1 MTGRLRRCTF
11 VLLVCLTASLHT
23 LVNSQSPVKDDT
35 PFCGASDRRP
45 GEPCDFEPQDTLNV
59 GEPRTV
65 RLIYFIPND
74 RPFRADVVQRMK
86 DEIRAIQTFYGD
98 QMEAH
103 GHGNGTF
110 HVETDRLDEPVVHIV
125 NGQHPDNRYVGPR
138 QNAESVVTEIG
149 TAFSLNRN
157 VYLIVVDNSTHRLS
171 GDIEGI
177 GYRYSKNG
185 GSALV
190 TDEFHWAKAAHE
202 LGHAFGLEHNFYDG
216 RYIMSYGPGYDR
228 LSACSATFLSGHP
241 CLNPDVPI
249 EQGLQPTVRLVSP
262 RGYLTGSQSISLELK
277 LGDVGGLLQTLLFV
291 ETVEPHSAAGQREV
305 KAWRE
310 FQGERDALVRFDYD
324 GVVPSNGL
332 TSLSNPV
339 NHTITVQVL
348 DTDGDWHFEHSILSE
363 LPPSYIDTLIGHTGR
378 VNSVSFSPDRSLVA
392 SASNDG
398 TVKLWNVD
406 SRENIATLEHDA
418 HSVRTM
424 TFSPD
429 GRMLVS
435 GSRDGMVRLW
445 DVVTYSTIGALRHD
459 QVTSVSYSIDGGV
472 LATGSWDGTIK
483 LWDATTH
490 STVGVLQHDQ
500 ILSVAYSPEGGTL
513 ASASRD
519 GTIRLWDVT
528 SDSAFRTLRHNRVT
542 SLSYSP
548 DGSTLASAS
557 RDGTIKLWDVKSNST
572 VRTLRHGR
580 VTSLSYSP
588 DGRTLASVGSVTVKL
603 WNVLTGGNL
612 ATLRHTDRMS
622 SVAISLDGTPLASG
636 METGMIGLWDTT
648 EWIKWAAEIDIPD
661 PNLRLAIADALGVSP
676 IATIRGIDMA
686 ALTKLSARKTSI
698 SNLTGLESATNLTRL
713 IVPQNSIED
722 LSPLSGLTRLS
733 WLDLGANS
741 VSDISPLAS
750 LVNLKLLFLGRNRI
764 SDVSPLKGLTDLT
777 FVVLNYNGVSDISP
791 LAENSG
797 FGRKDA
803 VQVKNNPLSYRSI
816 YTDVPTLRERGV
828 LVDYSKRPS
837 RSEDVNRD
845 GAVDILDLVLV
856 ASDFGDENRDS
867 LSDVNG
873 DGIVNVLDLLLVAA
887 AFDDAPAAPPPLREA
902 SRALTVGN
910 VRNWLTAARSIED
923 KDVIA
928 RRAIGLFERLLES
941 LTPRETA
948 LLANYPNPF
957 NPDTWIPYQLAEDAK
972 ITLTIYDSK
981 GGVVRRL
988 ETGHKRAGRY
998 TDQGNAEYWDGRNDS
1013 GEPVTSGTY
1022 FYELG
1027 TTSFRDLRRMVVVK

>member
-1 MTGRLRRCTF
+1 M
-11 VLLVCLTASLHT
+11 
-23 LVNSQSPVKDDT
+23 KDDT
-35 PFCGASDRRP
+35 PFCGVSDRRP
-45 GEPCDFEPQDTLNV
+45 GEPCDVGPQDTLSV

-103 GHGNGTF
+103 GHGNRTF
-110 HVETDRLDEPVVHIV
+110 HIETDRQDEPVVHIV
-125 NGQHPDNRYVGPR
+125 NGQHPDSRYVGPR
-138 QNAESVVTEIG
+138 ENAESVVTEIG

-202 LGHAFGLEHNFYDG
+202 LGHAFGLEHNFYDS
-216 RYIMSYGPGYDR
+216 RNIMSFGPGYDR

-249 EQGLQPTVRLVSP
+249 EQGLRPTVRLVSP
-262 RGYLTGSQSISLELK
+262 RGYLTGSHSISLELK
-277 LGDVGGLLQTLLFV
+277 LGDVGGLLQALLFV

-305 KAWRE
+305 KAWRG
-310 FQGERDALVRFDYD
+310 FQGERDALVKIDYD

-332 TSLSNPV
+332 TGLSNPV
-339 NHTITVQVL
+339 DHTITVQVL
-348 DTDGDWHFEHSILSE
+348 DTDGDWHFEHVLLTE
-363 LPPSYIDTLIGHTGR
+363 LPPSYIGTLRGHTGR
-378 VNSVSFSPDRSLVA
+378 VSSVLFSPDRSLVA

-398 TVKLWNVD
+398 TVKLWNAD

-435 GSRDGMVRLW
+435 GSRDGIVKLW
-445 DVVTYSTIGALRHD
+445 DIATYSTVGALRHN

-483 LWDATTH
+483 LWDVATY
-490 STVGVLQHDQ
+490 STIGMLQHDQ
-500 ILSVAYSPEGGTL
+500 VLSMAYSPEGGTL

-528 SDSAFRTLRHNRVT
+528 SNSTFRTLRHNRVT

-557 RDGTIKLWDVKSNST
+557 RDGTIKLWDVATISPI
-572 VRTLRHGR
+572 RTLRHGR

-588 DGRTLASVGSVTVKL
+588 DGKTLASVGSVTVKL
-603 WNVLTGGNL
+603 WNVLTGENL
-612 ATLRHTDRMS
+612 VALRHTDRMS
-622 SVAISLDGTPLASG
+622 SVSISSDGTPLASG

-661 PNLRLAIADALGVSP
+661 PNLRLAIAAALGVSP
-676 IATIRGIDMA
+676 SAIIRGVDME
-686 ALTKLSARKTSI
+686 ALTKLSARKASI
-698 SNLTGLESATNLTRL
+698 SDLTGLESATNLTRL

-741 VSDISPLAS
+741 ISDISPLAS
-750 LVNLKLLFLGRNRI
+750 LANLKLLFLGGNRI
-764 SDVSPLKGLTDLT
+764 SDVSPLTGLTDLT
-777 FVVLNYNGVSDISP
+777 FVILNYNSVSDLSP
-791 LAENSG
+791 MVKNSG
-797 FGRKDA
+797 LGRKDA
-803 VQVKNNPLSYRSI
+803 IQVKNNPLSYRSI
-816 YTDVPTLRERGV
+816 YTDVPTLQERGV

-856 ASDFGDENRDS
+856 ASDFGDENRNP
-867 LSDVNG
+867 LADVNG
-873 DGIVNVLDLLLVAA
+873 DGIVNIQDLLLVAA

-910 VRNWLTAARSIED
+910 VRNWLTAARSIEV
-923 KDVIA
+923 KDASLKRGIEVFEQ
-928 RRAIGLFERLLES
+928 LFAS
-941 LTPRETA
+941 FTPRETA

-957 NPDTWIPYQLAEDAK
+957 NPDTWIPYQLAEDAN

-988 ETGHKRAGRY
+988 ETGHKRAGHY
-998 TDQGNAEYWDGRNDS
+998 TDQGNAAYWDGRNDS

-1022 FYELG
+1022 FCELG
-1027 TTSFRDLRRMVVVK
+1027 TPSFCDLRRMVIVK